1 MTLRA
6 RLTLWYTAVLAV
18 VLFLFGTIVY
28 FALSYS
34 LTTQIERTL
43 IRTADE
49 ILRASSMPEDL
60 QITLRALDLTTNV
73 YVQVWDAEGNLRWQS
88 SNASHISGPFAME
101 TWGVSENT
109 FTKNQHG
116 EEVIRVLSVPLIALP
131 EEQLVGYLQLART
144 METVE
149 LAQSMLLGF
158 LMIGGVL
165 AIGVA
170 AAIGYMAAGAAL
182 RPLDQVTET
191 AERIT
196 KADDLSRRI
205 PQTSAPSDEV
215 GRLIVAFN
223 ETLERLEALFETQR
237 RFLADVSHELR
248 TPLTAMR
255 GNVDLIQQTGEAD
268 DETLEVISSEVDRMT
283 RMVRDL
289 LLLAQAETGKLPLA
303 QDVVELDTLTLEV
316 FQQAKVLTQE
326 KLNVSLGREDQA
338 RVLGDRDRLKQVML
352 NLTANAIEH
361 TGEGGSVVIEIM
373 CDGPW
378 ACFVVNDTGPG
389 IPEEKLPNIFERFYR
404 IDPSRAR
411 KASGGTGLGLSIA
424 YWITRSHGGNIE
436 VESKMGVGSTFTMRL
451 PRIID
456 NEGQSDS
463 VLNLTDE

>member
-6 RLTLWYTAVLAV
+6 RLTLWYTAVLAI
-18 VLFLFGTIVY
+18 VLFLFGTLVY

-43 IRTADE
+43 IRTADD

-73 YVQVWDAEGNLRWQS
+73 YVQVWDEEGNLLWQS
-88 SNASHISGPFAME
+88 SNASHINGPFAIE

-109 FTKNQHG
+109 FTKNQQG
-116 EEVIRVLSVPLIALP
+116 EETIRVLSVPLIALP
-131 EEQLVGYLQLART
+131 EERLVGYLQLART

-165 AIGVA
+165 AIAVA
-170 AAIGYMAAGAAL
+170 AVIGYMAAGAAL

-191 AERIT
+191 AEQIT

-205 PQTSAPSDEV
+205 PQTSVPSDEV

-255 GNVDLIQQTGEAD
+255 GNVDLIKQTGEAD

-303 QDVVELDTLTLEV
+303 QDIVELDTLTLEI
-316 FQQAKVLTQE
+316 FQQAKVLAKE
-326 KLNVSLGREDQA
+326 KNNVSLGREDQA

-361 TGEGGSVVIEIM
+361 TGEGGRVLIEIM

-378 ACFVVNDTGPG
+378 ACFVVSDTGPG
-389 IPEEKLPNIFERFYR
+389 IPEENLPNIFERFYR
-404 IDPSRAR
+404 LDPSRAR

-436 VESKMGVGSTFTMRL
+436 VESELGVGSTFTMRL
-451 PRIID
+451 PRMMD
-456 NEGQSDS
+456 NEVQSDG
-463 VLNLTDE
+463 VMIPTEE

>member
-18 VLFLFGTIVY
+18 VLILFGSLVY

-43 IRTADE
+43 IRTADD

-73 YVQVWDAEGNLRWQS
+73 YVQVWDDEGDLLWQS
-88 SNASHISGPFAME
+88 SNASHIDGPFATE
-101 TWGVSENT
+101 TWGISDNT

-116 EEVIRVLSVPLIALP
+116 EEVLRVLSVPLIALP
-131 EEQLVGYLQLART
+131 EEQLVGFLQLART

-158 LMIGGVL
+158 LMMGGVL

-191 AERIT
+191 AEQIT

-205 PQTSAPSDEV
+205 PQSSVPSDEV

-255 GNVDLIQQTGEAD
+255 GNVDLIKQTGEAD

-289 LLLAQAETGKLPLA
+289 LLLAQAESGKLPLA
-303 QDVVELDTLTLEV
+303 QEIVELDTLTLEI
-316 FQQAKVLTQE
+316 FQQAKVLAQE
-326 KLNVSLGREDQA
+326 NINVSLGREDQA

-361 TGEGGSVVIEIM
+361 TGEGGSVLIEIM

-378 ACFVVNDTGPG
+378 ACFVVSDTGPG

-404 IDPSRAR
+404 LDPSRAR

-436 VESKMGVGSTFTMRL
+436 VESKLGVGSTFTMRL
-451 PRIID
+451 PRIMD
-456 NEGQSDS
+456 NESQSDGVMS
-463 VLNLTDE
+463 ATED

>member
-6 RLTLWYTAVLAV
+6 RLTLWYTAVLAI
-18 VLFLFGTIVY
+18 VLLLFGTLVY

-43 IRTADE
+43 IRTADD

-73 YVQVWDAEGNLRWQS
+73 YVQVWDEEGNLLWQS
-88 SNASHISGPFAME
+88 SNASHIDGPFAME
-101 TWGVSENT
+101 TWGISDNT
-109 FTKNQHG
+109 FTNNQHG
-116 EEVIRVLSVPLIALP
+116 EEVLRVLSVPLIALP
-131 EEQLVGYLQLART
+131 EEQLVGFLQLART

-158 LMIGGVL
+158 LMMGGVL

-191 AERIT
+191 AEQIT

-255 GNVDLIQQTGEAD
+255 GNVDLIKQTGEAD

-303 QDVVELDTLTLEV
+303 QDVVELDTLTLEI
-316 FQQAKVLTQE
+316 FQQAKVLAQE
-326 KLNVSLGREDQA
+326 NINVSLGREDQA

-361 TGEGGSVVIEIM
+361 TGKGGSVLIEIM

-378 ACFVVNDTGPG
+378 ACFVVSDTGPG

-404 IDPSRAR
+404 LDPSRAR
-411 KASGGTGLGLSIA
+411 KTSGGTGLGLSIA

-436 VESKMGVGSTFTMRL
+436 VESELDVGSTFTMRL
-451 PRIID
+451 PRIMD
-456 NEGQSDS
+456 NEGQ
-463 VLNLTDE
+463 TDGVMTPTED

>member
-6 RLTLWYTAVLAV
+6 RLTLWYTV
-18 VLFLFGTIVY
+18 VLTVVLILFGTLVY

-43 IRTADE
+43 IRTADD

-73 YVQVWDAEGNLRWQS
+73 YVQLWDNEGNLRWQS
-88 SNASHISGPFAME
+88 NNASHINGPFAME
-101 TWGVSENT
+101 TWGVSDNT

-116 EEVIRVLSVPLIALP
+116 EEVLRVLSVPLIALP
-131 EEQLVGYLQLART
+131 EGQLVGYLQLARS
-144 METVE
+144 METIE

-158 LMIGGVL
+158 LSIGGLL

-170 AAIGYMAAGAAL
+170 AVIGYMAAGAAL

-191 AERIT
+191 AEQIT

-205 PQTSAPSDEV
+205 PQTSVPTDEV
-215 GRLIVAFN
+215 GRLITAFN

-268 DETLEVISSEVDRMT
+268 DETLEAISSEVDRMT

-303 QDVVELDTLTLEV
+303 QDIVELDTLALEV
-316 FQQAKVLTQE
+316 YQQAKVLAQDG
-326 KLNVSLGREDQA
+326 LNVSLGREDQA

-361 TGEGGSVVIEIM
+361 TGEGGNVIMEIV
-373 CDGPW
+373 CDGLW
-378 ACFVVNDTGPG
+378 ASFMVSDTGPG
-389 IPEEKLPNIFERFYR
+389 IPEELLPNIFERFYR
-404 IDPSRAR
+404 LDPSRVR

-424 YWITRSHGGNIE
+424 YWITKSHGGNIE
-436 VESKMGVGSTFTMRL
+436 VESKVGVGSTFSMKL
-451 PRIID
+451 PRLGD
-456 NEGQSDS
+456 NTCESDMDM
-463 VLNLTDE
+463 DE